1 MRAFLVLE
9 GPACG
14 ACGETLRFFSGIV
27 GRVGGGEGGGLVD
40 AGGAVGDEGGAIVV
54 SMMEGMK

>member
-1 MRAFLVLE
+1 VLE

-14 ACGETLRFFSGIV
+14 ACGEALRFFSAIV

-40 AGGAVGDEGGAIVV
+40 EGGAVGDEGGAIVV
-54 SMMEGMK
+54 SMMEGRK